1 MMKKTII
8 TFLSLLIASLSFTT
22 MAANQK
28 SFFPRGVYWPWE
40 RTVRNAKMNKMD
52 TWQYT
57 DKLMKMLRKDYNCNL
72 IWVIHLP
79 GKDNKKFCD
88 LAQKHGLKTVMNT
101 SMQSLSVWGFPNIQ
115 GIKEKAKKTVQ
126 FANNLP
132 AYYAYTLKDEPKR
145 TEVKQLNEYY
155 KALSN
160 LDKTRATTAVFEIR
174 HIEAYFRQ
182 SEMNI
187 LCCDPYGFGGK
198 KSPYLP
204 NTPLK
209 AQDYFR
215 DSATA
220 LKKLA
225 KATGKEFWMMPQAFA
240 EIWGKFYTN
249 ENGDMILSPGAY
261 IHWRMP
267 TDAEIRWQAWE
278 ALRNG
283 SKGIIYFV
291 LLPPALAWK
300 PTNGAPPHSYMVL
313 KEKQNKKQKLPVI
326 TSVTNT
332 NTSGALLRE
341 NLKPTSQFIELA
353 KLYGKLK
360 LVEQKIANGKPT
372 TFPLAFS
379 DAPLACGSF
388 TTDNKY
394 YSVIVNNNLES
405 KINHKVFF
413 TQNVS
418 NIYDPVSKKNLTI
431 HSTSENNNSLKY
443 IDLEL
448 NAGDGTILEITLNK
462 SKGICLFSEDFS
474 LRPFGVKLDK
484 VDVKYY
490 SKGWGIPCFWT
501 AYPKS
506 VPASIKINNLVMSK
520 PAAVTA
526 TAGFPK
532 KGEDV
537 YLKLNGKLNGMTIN
551 ILDKS
556 KKVIKSKNDKFYLP
570 LLLPSKA
577 YEIIIQIDAK
587 DTLIEDIK
595 IWTSPK

>member
-8 TFLSLLIASLSFTT
+8 TFLSLLIASLSFTA
-22 MAANQK
+22 MAANKK

-40 RTVRNAKMNKMD
+40 RTVRNAKINKMD
-52 TWQYT
+52 TWEYT
-57 DKLMKMLRKDYNCNL
+57 DKLMGMLRKDYNCNL

-88 LAQKHGLKTVMNT
+88 LAKKHGLKTMMNT
-101 SMQSLSVWGFPNIQ
+101 PMQSLSVWGFPNTQ
-115 GIKEKAKKTVQ
+115 AVKDKAEKTVKISGD
-126 FANNLP
+126 LP

-160 LDKTRATTAVFEIR
+160 LDKTRFTTAVFEIR

-220 LKKLA
+220 LKELSKE
-225 KATGKEFWMMPQAFA
+225 TGKEFWMMPQAFA
-240 EIWGKFYTN
+240 EIWGKFYTDK
-249 ENGDMILSPGAY
+249 NGDMILSPGAY
-261 IHWRMP
+261 VHWRMP
-267 TDAEIRWQAWE
+267 TDAEIRWQSWE

-300 PTNGAPPHSYMVL
+300 PNNGTPPHSYMVL
-313 KEKQNKKQKLPVI
+313 KEKQNKKQKLPV
-326 TSVTNT
+326 TNSVVNT
-332 NTSGALLRE
+332 KTAGALLRE

-360 LVEQKIANGKPT
+360 SVEKDIANSKPVE
-372 TFPLAFS
+372 FPLAFS
-379 DAPLACGSF
+379 EEPFACGSF
-388 TTDNKY
+388 ITDNKY
-394 YSVIVNNNLES
+394 YSVIVNNNLKS
-405 KINHKVFF
+405 QASHKVFF
-413 TQNVS
+413 TQNV
-418 NIYDPVSKKNLTI
+418 NKVYDPISQKNLAL
-431 HSTSENNNSLKY
+431 HSMSGNNISLKY

-448 NAGDGTILEITLNK
+448 SAGDGTILEITRNK
-462 SKGICLFSEDFS
+462 PKGICLFSEDFS
-474 LRPFGVKLDK
+474 LRPFGVKFDK
-484 VDVKYY
+484 VDAKYY
-490 SKGWGIPCFWT
+490 SKGWGIPSFWT

-506 VPASIKINNLVMSK
+506 IPASIKINNLVMNK
-520 PAAVTA
+520 LGKVTA

-532 KGEDV
+532 KGENV
-537 YLKLNGKLNGMTIN
+537 YLKLNGKLNGITIN

-556 KKVIKSKNDKFYLP
+556 KKVIKSKNDKFHLP

-577 YEIIIQIDAK
+577 SEIIIKINSK

-595 IWTSPK
+595 IWTSLK